1 MIVSLFIRH
10 FKIFRGDNFIPLSTG
25 SGFSSIIGGNGVGK
39 STILEALDIAFDKR
53 YSQDWPINNEAKAEG
68 FDDVNFPYIA
78 PVVAIRKDSLRR
90 ETKEESALYKKAKKL
105 SDFLWNA
112 EDEEEEGSFGAF
124 NQFKQELKNRFDQEE
139 YFLILIGKKYN
150 KNEIYFGPLH
160 HSLDFIGGKADK
172 DYKEEALQDY
182 FDDFYDYIISHY
194 SYIYIP
200 VETDVNTYTKLET
213 QDMQKLMDRNI
224 QNVIVNAIKPS
235 TLKQINN
242 DLDEFIQDIESVLE
256 TYEYKGHYK
265 NSLTMPDLVSK
276 IIEAY
281 FSIKVLNKIT
291 DGGSGRIPV
300 NELSSGEKRK
310 ALIDIAYSFLVKNTD
325 RDSNLILAIDE
336 PEASLHI
343 SNAFEQF
350 EKLIGIS
357 KQNHQ
362 IIITTHWYGY
372 LPIVTHGSATSIKEE
387 PDGRLT
393 TSFFDLYNYREAIT
407 NARARVKGPLP
418 VDYNI
423 KSYNDLVQS
432 IVFTLLRDDPYHW
445 IVCEGISEKIYF
457 EYYFRDEIKTKNLRI
472 LPVGGYREV
481 KKIYDYL
488 KFPIQDP
495 DYAIKGKVY
504 CLIDTDQERVEVE
517 YAKNKK
523 LFFERLLNVEGS
535 GTELVDINS
544 NQTSPP
550 TEIEDCLD
558 AAIFYQTLAEFTTED
573 ETLATILGEYPLL
586 DTALNSFDFLDLRR
600 TDRQAIK
607 DFFDANA
614 GSNKVH
620 FAKKYVE
627 IAERPFFSAKQEPGW
642 ITDIKNKLYGEAE
655 QK

>member
-1 MIVSLFIRH
+1 M
-10 FKIFRGDNFIPLSTG
+10 FRGDHFIPLSSG
-25 SGFSSIIGGNGVGK
+25 SGFSSIIGDNGVGK
-39 STILEALDIAFDKR
+39 STILEALDIAFDR
-53 YSQDWPINNEAKAEG
+53 RFFIDWPINNEAKAEG
-68 FDDVNFPYIA
+68 ISGDNFPYLA
-78 PVVAIRKDSLRR
+78 PVFAIRKDSLRKS
-90 ETKEESALYKKAKKL
+90 TKEESALYKKAKKL
-105 SDFLWNA
+105 SDYLWKSEAPEDA
-112 EDEEEEGSFGAF
+112 EGVLGAF
-124 NQFKQELKNRFDQEE
+124 QQYKQELSTRFDQEE
-139 YFLILIGKKYN
+139 YLLLIIGKKFDE
-150 KNEIYFGPLH
+150 NEIYFGPFH

-172 DYKEEALQDY
+172 EFKEEDIQTY
-182 FDDFYDYIISHY
+182 FSGFYDYINSHY

-224 QNVIVNAIKPS
+224 QNVIVKAIKPS
-235 TLKQINN
+235 TLRQINN
-242 DLDEFIQDIESVLE
+242 DLDEFIKDIEGVLE

-291 DGGSGRIPV
+291 EGGTGRIPV
-300 NELSSGEKRK
+300 SELSSGEKRK

-343 SNAFEQF
+343 SNCFEQF

-357 KQNHQ
+357 RQNHQ
-362 IIITTHWYGY
+362 ILISTHWYGY
-372 LPIVTHGSATSIKEE
+372 LPIVTHGSATSLKSGT
-387 PDGRLT
+387 DSSVT
-393 TSFFDLYNYREAIT
+393 VSFFDLYNYREAIT
-407 NARARVKGPLP
+407 NARSRVKGPLP

-432 IVFTLLRDDPYHW
+432 IVFTLLQEDPYYW
-445 IVCEGISEKIYF
+445 IICEGISEKIYF
-457 EYYFRDEIKTKNLRI
+457 EYYFQEEIQSKSLRI

-488 KFPIQDP
+488 KFPMQDP
-495 DYAIKGKVY
+495 DYAIRGKVY
-504 CLIDTDQERVEVE
+504 CLIDTDQERVEVD
-517 YAKNKK
+517 YARNKN

-558 AAIFYQTLAEFTTED
+558 PVIFYQTLMEFSSED
-573 ETLATILGEYPLL
+573 ENLANILKEYPLL
-586 DTALNSFDFLDLRR
+586 DGALSSSDFLDLRR
-600 TDRQAIK
+600 TDRQYIK
-607 DFFDANA
+607 DFFDSNS
-614 GSNKVH
+614 GSNKVW
-620 FAKKYVE
+620 FAKKYIE
-627 IAERPFFSAKQEPGW
+627 IAQQSLFADNQEPGW
-642 ITDIKNKLYGEAE
+642 ISDIKKKLYGEGE
-655 QK
+655 QQ